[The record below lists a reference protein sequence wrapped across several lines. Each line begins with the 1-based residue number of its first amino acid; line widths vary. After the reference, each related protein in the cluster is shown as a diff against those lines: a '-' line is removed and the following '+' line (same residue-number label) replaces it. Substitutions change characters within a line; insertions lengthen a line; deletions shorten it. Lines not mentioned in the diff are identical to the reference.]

1 MKRGRKTRDGFHQT
15 NFILMKRIFRFFSLF
30 FLLLCSQSQFAQNIY
45 PGAYGFGTQS
55 GGAYAGDSIPA
66 VLFVTSLDDN
76 GEGSLRYALS
86 CDYPRII
93 IFNVSGTIRLA
104 GALFI
109 KEPCVFIAGQSAP
122 GKGISV
128 TGAPVIVN
136 THDVLIQDIRFRLGS
151 AYPRKSDCVSITGTL
166 HDVYNVVFD
175 HCSFGFGLDEN
186 IGILNSG
193 PGITISNS
201 IIGYGLHKFEHSCGL
216 LAMNS
221 EKISLIGNIFA
232 FNHDRNPNIRG
243 DTKDVEILNNLIYN
257 SASHAIYLGSRGP
270 DNSPVNVLIEGNIY
284 VTGADNM
291 NRYLLS
297 VHQDVADSLNV
308 SWHKNLTFHETKVF
322 KGIREQVFDQSGR
335 FNPVDPGPFPA
346 SDKELIALDKLEQI
360 LLHNSGARA
369 HNRDGVDSLLIAN
382 IMNRSG
388 KIISVESELNI
399 QSELPVMNEGF
410 VLPDDPH
417 HTRADGFTNLQHY
430 LQELLLVKSQP

>member
-1 MKRGRKTRDGFHQT
+1 MMNR
-15 NFILMKRIFRFFSLF
+15 LLRFFSLI
-30 FLLLCSQSQFAQNIY
+30 FLLFWAEPQIAQNIF

-55 GGAYAGDSIPA
+55 RGAYAGDSIPE

-86 CDYPRII
+86 RDYPRII
-93 IFNVSGTIRLA
+93 IFNVSGTIHLA
-104 GALFI
+104 GPLFI
-109 KEPCVFIAGQSAP
+109 KEPYVFVAGQSAP

-166 HDVYNVVFD
+166 HDVSNVVFD
-175 HCSFGFGLDEN
+175 HCSFAYGLDEN

-243 DTKDVEILNNLIYN
+243 DTKDVEIINNLIYN
-257 SASHAIYLGSRGP
+257 SASHAVYLGSRGP
-270 DNSPVNVLIEGNIY
+270 DNSPVNALIEGNIY
-284 VTGADNM
+284 ITGTDNM

-297 VHQDVADSLNV
+297 VHQEIADTLNV
-308 SWHKNLTFHETKVF
+308 SWNKNRTFHDTEVF
-322 KGIREQVFDQSGR
+322 KGVREQVFDQSGR
-335 FNPVDPGPFPA
+335 FTPVDSRPFPA
-346 SDKELIALDKLEQI
+346 SVKELIALDKLEQI

-369 HNRDGVDSLLIAN
+369 HNRDAIDSLLIAN
-382 IMNRSG
+382 IKNRCG
-388 KIISVESELNI
+388 KIISVESELNTE
-399 QSELPVMNEGF
+399 SELPVSNASF
-410 VLPDDPH
+410 VLPDKPH
-417 HTRADGFTNLQHY
+417 HTRADGFSNLQHY